1 MGSLDAAQQFMSQD
15 DPALAEK
22 AGEKAHDADKDQI
35 ERDDDI
41 QQTGHYENQNARD
54 ERHQWSDSKFWH
66 ETFPSGLNTVCPR
79 GTPHFKLGRFN
90 VQRNIRTAPFARFY
104 ALSWP
109 SNDFHL
115 TMKCF

>member
-35 ERDDDI
+35 ERDDYI

-66 ETFPSGLNTVCPR
+66 ETFPSGLNTVYR
-79 GTPHFKLGRFN
+79 SWNAAFQTRA
-90 VQRNIRTAPFARFY
+90 VQRSTEHTNRFIR
-104 ALSWP
+104 
-109 SNDFHL
+109 
-115 TMKCF
+115 

>member
-35 ERDDDI
+35 ERNDDI

-54 ERHQWSDSKFWH
+54 ERHNGAIASSGMKR
-66 ETFPSGLNTVCPR
+66 FPLV
-79 GTPHFKLGRFN
+79 
-90 VQRNIRTAPFARFY
+90 
-104 ALSWP
+104 
-109 SNDFHL
+109 
-115 TMKCF
+115 